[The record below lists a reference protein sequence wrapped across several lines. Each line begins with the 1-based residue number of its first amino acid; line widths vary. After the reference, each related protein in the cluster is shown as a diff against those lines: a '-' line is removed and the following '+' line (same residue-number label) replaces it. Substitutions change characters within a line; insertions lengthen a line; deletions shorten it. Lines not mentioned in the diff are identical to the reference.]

1 MKTENSKD
9 KINRIIEQNNEITKK
24 KTRRSKKI
32 KNALTVIKVFYQNVR
47 GLKSQV
53 DSIMERKQLMTI
65 NQY

>member
-9 KINRIIEQNNEITKK
+9 KINQIIEQNNEITKK

-32 KNALTVIKVFYQNVR
+32 KNALTIIKIFYQNVR

-53 DSIMERKQLMTI
+53 DSIIERKQLMTI

>member
-9 KINRIIEQNNEITKK
+9 KINQIIEQNNEITKK

-32 KNALTVIKVFYQNVR
+32 KNALTIIKIFYQNVR

>member
-9 KINRIIEQNNEITKK
+9 KINQIIEQNNEITKK
-24 KTRRSKKI
+24 KTRRSKNI
-32 KNALTVIKVFYQNVR
+32 KNALAIIKIFYQNVR

-53 DSIMERKQLMTI
+53 DSIMEKKQLMTI

>member
-9 KINRIIEQNNEITKK
+9 KINQITEQNNEITKK

-32 KNALTVIKVFYQNVR
+32 KNALTIIKVFYPNVR
-47 GLKSQV
+47 GLKSQI

>member
-9 KINRIIEQNNEITKK
+9 KINQIIEQNNEITKK

-32 KNALTVIKVFYQNVR
+32 KNALTIIKVFYQNVR

>member
-32 KNALTVIKVFYQNVR
+32 KNALTIIKIFYQNVR

>member
-9 KINRIIEQNNEITKK
+9 KINQITEQNNEITKK

-32 KNALTVIKVFYQNVR
+32 KNALTIIKVFYQNVR

>member
-9 KINRIIEQNNEITKK
+9 KINQITEQNNEITKK

-32 KNALTVIKVFYQNVR
+32 KNALTIIKVFYQNVR

-53 DSIMERKQLMTI
+53 DSIMGRKQLMTI

>member
-9 KINRIIEQNNEITKK
+9 KINQITEQNNEITKK

-32 KNALTVIKVFYQNVR
+32 KNTLTIIKIFYQNVR

-53 DSIMERKQLMTI
+53 DSIIERKQLMTI